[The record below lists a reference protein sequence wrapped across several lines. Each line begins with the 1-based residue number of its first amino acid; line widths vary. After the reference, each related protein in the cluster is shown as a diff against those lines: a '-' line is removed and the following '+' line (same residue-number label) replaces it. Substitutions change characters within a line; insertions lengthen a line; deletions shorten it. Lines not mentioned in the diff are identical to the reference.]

1 MKIIDQ
7 FQEKT
12 REELCKLLPL
22 QRKKKERKEKENNI
36 KDTDLQRIMA
46 DQSTQTNKASRPC
59 NKHLQ
64 LLKRNGIIK
73 YHRAVH

>member
-22 QRKKKERKEKENNI
+22 QRKKKERKEKE
-36 KDTDLQRIMA
+36 KKRT
-46 DQSTQTNKASRPC
+46 PC
-59 NKHLQ
+59 ME
-64 LLKRNGIIK
+64 RNVNLAF
-73 YHRAVH
+73 YPCFTR

>member
-36 KDTDLQRIMA
+36 KDTDLRSISRKDTRRIM
-46 DQSTQTNKASRPC
+46 
-59 NKHLQ
+59 
-64 LLKRNGIIK
+64 
-73 YHRAVH
+73 

>member
-22 QRKKKERKEKENNI
+22 EREKKKREKG
-36 KDTDLQRIMA
+36 KG
-46 DQSTQTNKASRPC
+46 K
-59 NKHLQ
+59 
-64 LLKRNGIIK
+64 
-73 YHRAVH
+73 